1 MVALGPSAQTPE
13 NTTTWVIPTRS
24 KKIFGRTGLIPG
36 IADGEQKCGF
46 DEIPRRVRCSVSRL
60 RAERLPT
67 ASLALPAICRARR
80 LDIWPAVQRDVGA
93 HVDRPSARRR
103 ASDASRARP
112 VRRLRE
118 EARAPRG
125 DPEFSL
131 PAWFSSNSKMGDERS
146 G

>member
-24 KKIFGRTGLIPG
+24 KKIFCRTGLIPG

-93 HVDRPSARRR
+93 GKVARRR
-103 ASDASRARP
+103 EDGDGRPAFPIDHGRPLAR
-112 VRRLRE
+112 
-118 EARAPRG
+118 
-125 DPEFSL
+125 
-131 PAWFSSNSKMGDERS
+131 
-146 G
+146 